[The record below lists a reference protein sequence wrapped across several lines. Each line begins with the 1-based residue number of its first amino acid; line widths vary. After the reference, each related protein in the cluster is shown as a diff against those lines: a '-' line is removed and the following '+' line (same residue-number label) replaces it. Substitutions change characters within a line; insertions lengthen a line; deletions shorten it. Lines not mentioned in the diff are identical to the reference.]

1 MLDAALQVTKQKVV
15 GMSTAAGKVM
25 LLQQNQ
31 VTMKES
37 PKTPFKKTEGPN
49 TI

>member
-15 GMSTAAGKVM
+15 GVVTAGKVM

-37 PKTPFKKTEGPN
+37 PKTPFNKTEGPN